1 MSDTEGNMSD
11 TEGLKNVDD
20 IEIPLTI
27 LIMQYFWAC
36 PWPDQVLDLHWHI
49 YGVVFNFWVEYF

>member
-1 MSDTEGNMSD
+1 MSD